1 MVGRTVRGTS
11 GSLYVR
17 DEGTGLPLLL
27 VHGFPL
33 DQTMWDGQQPLSRE
47 VRLVTPDLCGFG
59 KSAGSARPTVT
70 MRQFAEDLHAI
81 LDQLS
86 ITEPIVLGGLS
97 MGGYIVWQFWQQYR
111 TRLAGLIL
119 FDTRAGSDAPEVAA
133 GRYQL
138 AERVAQEGV
147 VNAVDEM
154 LPRLFAP
161 ATLQSGPPF
170 VDQTRRVMAGTS
182 ADTYAAAQ
190 RGMAERPDM
199 SPYLPEIDLPTL
211 VICGQYDVITPPSE
225 MRGMAQAMPRATYEE
240 IPDAGHLAPR
250 EQPQAVNT
258 AIRAFLAGLP
268 ADTR

>member
-1 MVGRTVRGTS
+1 
-11 GSLYVR
+11 VR
-17 DEGTGLPLLL
+17 DEGTGMPLLL

-33 DQTMWDGQQPLSRE
+33 DQTMWEAQQPLARE

-59 KSAGSARPTVT
+59 RSTGPGQATLT
-70 MRQFAEDLHAI
+70 MRQFADDLHAI

-111 TRLAGLIL
+111 ARLAGLIL
-119 FDTRAGSDAPEVAA
+119 LDTRAGSDAPEVAA

-147 VNAVDEM
+147 ADAVDEM

-161 ATLQSGPPF
+161 ATLQSAPSF
-170 VDQTRRVMAGTS
+170 VDQMRRVMAETS
-182 ADTYAAAQ
+182 ADAYAAAQ

-199 SPYLPEIDLPTL
+199 SPYLADIDLPTL
-211 VICGQYDVITPPSE
+211 VLCGQCDVITPPGE
-225 MRGMAQAMPRATYEE
+225 MRGMARAIPRASYQE

-258 AIRAFLAGLP
+258 TIQAFL
-268 ADTR
+268 TRIS